1 MGKYRHFTDEESAG
15 VSDEVMGRLDAARDL
30 CGFPIVMT
38 CGYRSPEHNANIGG
52 APDSAHCK
60 GLAVD
65 VAAPVGQFEREKLI
79 WALGLSGFK
88 RLELCSRH
96 LHLDTDGSKPTP
108 CCWWGED
115 K

>member
-1 MGKYRHFTDEESAG
+1 MGKYRHFTDDESAG
-15 VSDEVMGRLDAARDL
+15 VYSDLMNRLDDARDL

-38 CGYRSPEHNANIGG
+38 CGYRSPDHNAAIGG
-52 APDSAHCK
+52 APNSAHCK

-65 VAAPVGQFEREKLI
+65 MAAPVGQFEREKLI
-79 WALGLSGFK
+79 WALGSVGFK
-88 RLELCSRH
+88 RVELCPRH
-96 LHLDTDGSKPTP
+96 IHVDTDGEKPSP